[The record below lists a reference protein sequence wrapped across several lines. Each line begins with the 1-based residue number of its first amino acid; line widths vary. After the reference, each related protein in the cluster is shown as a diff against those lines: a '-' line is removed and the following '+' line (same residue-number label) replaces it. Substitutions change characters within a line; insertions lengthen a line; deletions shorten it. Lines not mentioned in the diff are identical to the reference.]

1 MHKTTDNL
9 DHILDFPA
17 IQIERGDKVIEYT
30 FLINVQTNNN
40 PATILIPQT
49 TLTDVYDWF
58 CKKLNR
64 PANGNEIFIVARQ
77 LYVTGRYAEALAC
90 TMLFRGDLKEI
101 RVHGGGVDNLHCLH
115 LQGHVCWKLG
125 YNKQSLNCLQEVIE
139 KRNNNTLSKSVR
151 GLNGSSNSNG
161 SEPVGPTSF
170 EDSWQLLVEMGLEV
184 IEGGIKQN
192 ENEKEDVK
200 DAAGRDESS
209 KYIDREHLN
218 TGN

>member
-1 MHKTTDNL
+1 MAETL
-9 DHILDFPA
+9 RRAALY
-17 IQIERGDKVIEYT
+17 G
-30 FLINVQTNNN
+30 LVQFG
-40 PATILIPQT
+40 PPIR
-49 TLTDVYDWF
+49 V
-58 CKKLNR
+58 R
-64 PANGNEIFIVARQ
+64 ESVARQ

-151 GLNGSSNSNG
+151 GLNGSSNSND

-184 IEGGIKQN
+184 IDLPIYVHFYLFFVIN
-192 ENEKEDVK
+192 RFV
-200 DAAGRDESS
+200 
-209 KYIDREHLN
+209 
-218 TGN
+218 